1 MKMMNNLTLES
12 QLDVFAQQGF
22 SECQLREIKTGIDR
36 DIDTGLYASI
46 ECSPYQIETIIRCA
60 GAGYGTTELSKE
72 YYNWSQINEI
82 YRGLQQHVD
91 VSLFADRKFD
101 SSQMRQIRLGL
112 IRKLDVSQYLDENIM
127 SAEMAEIRKRLEKEK
142 KHR

>member
-46 ECSPYQIETIIRCA
+46 EFSPYQIETIIRCA
-60 GAGYGTTELSKE
+60 GAGYDTTELSKE

-91 VSLFADRKFD
+91 VSLFADR
-101 SSQMRQIRLGL
+101 
-112 IRKLDVSQYLDENIM
+112 
-127 SAEMAEIRKRLEKEK
+127 
-142 KHR
+142 

>member
-22 SECQLREIKTGIDR
+22 SECQLREIKTGINWG
-36 DIDTGLYASI
+36 IDTGLYANI
-46 ECSPYQIETIIRCA
+46 EFDPYQIDIIIRCA
-60 GAGYGTTELSKE
+60 DAGYNTTELSKE
-72 YYNWSQINEI
+72 YFNWSQVNEI

-101 SSQMRQIRLGL
+101 ASQMRQIRLGL

-127 SAEMAEIRKRLEKEK
+127 SAEMAEIRKRLEREK
-142 KHR
+142 KRK